1 MKKKFF
7 LIVICFALII
17 TSLAFCL
24 TGCSNIVKISKKKPL
39 DLTGMELVFEDNFD
53 GDLNSDVWATTFD
66 NPIRRGGYW
75 TEEQTF
81 TKDGSLII
89 RTEYKEN
96 GSQGAGW
103 YTGTCLSQYKK
114 EFTYGYFE
122 AKCKAPAAEGLWS
135 AFWMQAENM
144 AQNLSTDGGK
154 NGAEIDIME
163 SPFYNDPAMT
173 IKYRNTTLHT
183 IHVDG
188 YGDDHKATNS
198 KYFEVNKDIYNEF
211 IESSKI
217 DVKYNWF
224 CKVLSDF
231 RIKYIYNL
239 TESEYKKQ
247 MQAISQAGITTP
259 EKKVEIEQ
267 PKILAAKISES
278 ERPAQP
284 KEQEKVENKKD
295 VPADEK
301 PSDKIPKWKQE
312 GFNSLNEYFDY
323 LKTQSKSIPEE
334 KKGFVYETSIVK

>member
-1 MKKKFF
+1 MITFDKRKKMKKKFF

-211 IESSKI
+211 NT
-217 DVKYNWF
+217 YG
-224 CKVLSDF
+224 VLWTENEYVFYINGYETWRTDF
-231 RIKYIYNL
+231 GV
-239 TESEYKKQ
+239 
-247 MQAISQAGITTP
+247 SQVP
-259 EKKVEIEQ
+259 EFLWLSVEIAGESGSANPSNKDNQ
-267 PKILAAKISES
+267 FTWAGEITNNPKDKAYDFVVDYVKVFQFAK
-278 ERPAQP
+278 
-284 KEQEKVENKKD
+284 
-295 VPADEK
+295 
-301 PSDKIPKWKQE
+301 
-312 GFNSLNEYFDY
+312 
-323 LKTQSKSIPEE
+323 
-334 KKGFVYETSIVK
+334 